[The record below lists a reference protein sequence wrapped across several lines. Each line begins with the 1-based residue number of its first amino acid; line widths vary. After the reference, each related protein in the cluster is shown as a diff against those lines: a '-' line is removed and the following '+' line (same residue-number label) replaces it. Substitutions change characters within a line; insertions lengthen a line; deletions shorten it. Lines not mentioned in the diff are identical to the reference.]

1 MGSGMSGKRNLT
13 AAERRERTV
22 DTVIELSARDDPA
35 NITTGSI
42 AKHMRVTQG
51 ALFRHFPSKDAVW
64 EAVIGRIAERIIKR
78 LDRAAASAD
87 SPLAALEA
95 MFHAHIAFIVEHPG
109 VPRLM
114 MGQLQHARPTPARR
128 MVRSLL
134 FLYRER
140 IEKLL
145 IEAQEAGDLRR
156 ELNIEAAATQFIGTI
171 QGLVMQSLMIGS
183 MNHIAEQAQGAFDL
197 YCHGIQQERGT
208 HP

>member
-114 MGQLQHARPTPARR
+114 MGQLQRARPTPARR

>member
-1 MGSGMSGKRNLT
+1 MSGKRNLT
-13 AAERRERTV
+13 AEERRERTV
-22 DTVIELSARDDPA
+22 DTVIELSAQDDPA

-42 AKHMRVTQG
+42 AKHMQVTQG

-145 IEAQEAGDLRR
+145 IKAQEAGELPR
-156 ELNIEAAATQFIGTI
+156 ELEVEAAATQFIGTI
-171 QGLVMQSLMIGS
+171 QGLVVQSLMIGT
-183 MNHIAEQAQGAFDL
+183 MNHITEQAQGAFDL
-197 YCHGIQQERGT
+197 YCNGIQQERGT

>member
-1 MGSGMSGKRNLT
+1 MTQKRNLT
-13 AAERRERTV
+13 AEERREQTV
-22 DTVIELSARDDPA
+22 DTVIDLSAQDDPA

-51 ALFRHFPSKDAVW
+51 ALFRHFPSKDAIW
-64 EAVIGRIAERIIKR
+64 EAVIGRVAERIIKR
-78 LDRAAASAD
+78 LDRAAASAS

-145 IEAQEAGDLRR
+145 IEAQEAGELRQA
-156 ELNIEAAATQFIGTI
+156 LDVEAAATQFIGTI
-171 QGLVMQSLMIGS
+171 QGLVMQSLMIG
-183 MNHIAEQAQGAFDL
+183 NVDHVARQAQGAFDL
-197 YCHGIQQERGT
+197 YCHGILKEREVRS
-208 HP
+208 

>member
-1 MGSGMSGKRNLT
+1 MSGKRNLT

>member
-1 MGSGMSGKRNLT
+1 MTQKRNLT
-13 AAERRERTV
+13 AEERRELTV
-22 DTVIELSARDDPA
+22 DAVIDLSAQDDPA

-51 ALFRHFPSKDAVW
+51 ALFRHFPSKDAIW
-64 EAVIGRIAERIIKR
+64 EAVIGRVAERVMKL
-78 LDRAAASAD
+78 LDKAAASAN

-95 MFHAHIAFIVEHPG
+95 MFHAHITFIVEHPG

-140 IEKLL
+140 IERLL
-145 IEAQEAGDLRR
+145 IEAQAAGELRR
-156 ELNIEAAATQFIGTI
+156 ELNIEVAATQFIGTI
-171 QGLVMQSLMIGS
+171 QGLVMQSLIIGN
-183 MNHIAEQAQGAFDL
+183 MNHMAEQAEGAFHL
-197 YCHGIQQERGT
+197 YCHGIQKAQEA
-208 HP
+208 

>member
-1 MGSGMSGKRNLT
+1 MSGKRNLT

-114 MGQLQHARPTPARR
+114 MGQLQRARPTPARR

>member
-1 MGSGMSGKRNLT
+1 MPVKRHLT
-13 AAERRERTV
+13 AEQRRECTV
-22 DTVIELSARDDPA
+22 EAVIKLSAQDDPA
-35 NITTGSI
+35 NITTGRI

-51 ALFRHFPSKDAVW
+51 ALFRHFPSKDAIW
-64 EAVIGRIAERIIKR
+64 EAVIGWVAERVMQR
-78 LDRAAASAD
+78 LDTAAASAG

-140 IEKLL
+140 VEQLL
-145 IEAQEAGDLRR
+145 TEAQEAGELRQ
-156 ELNIEAAATQFIGTI
+156 ELDVETAATQFIGTI
-171 QGLVMQSLMIGS
+171 QGLVLQSL
-183 MNHIAEQAQGAFDL
+183 IAGDVQRIVGQAPGAFDIYL
-197 YCHGIQQERGT
+197 HGIQSTARGAR
-208 HP
+208 

>member
-1 MGSGMSGKRNLT
+1 MSGKRNLT
-13 AAERRERTV
+13 AEERRERTV
-22 DTVIELSARDDPA
+22 DTVIELSAQDDPA

-42 AKHMRVTQG
+42 AKHMQVTQG

-95 MFHAHIAFIVEHPG
+95 MFHAHIAFIVDHPG

-145 IEAQEAGDLRR
+145 IEAQEAGELPR
-156 ELNIEAAATQFIGTI
+156 ELDVEAAATQFIGTI
-171 QGLVMQSLMIGS
+171 QGLVVQSLMIGT
-183 MNHIAEQAQGAFDL
+183 MNHITEQAQGAFDL
-197 YCHGIQQERGT
+197 YCNGIQKERGT

>member
-1 MGSGMSGKRNLT
+1 MTQKRNLT
-13 AAERRERTV
+13 AAERRELTV
-22 DTVIELSARDDPA
+22 DAVIDLSAQDDPA

-51 ALFRHFPSKDAVW
+51 ALFRHFPSKDAIW
-64 EAVIGRIAERIIKR
+64 EAVIGRVAERVMKR
-78 LDRAAASAD
+78 LDKAAASAN

-95 MFHAHIAFIVEHPG
+95 MFHAHITFIVEHPG

-140 IEKLL
+140 IERLL
-145 IEAQEAGDLRR
+145 NEAQEAGELCRDLD
-156 ELNIEAAATQFIGTI
+156 IETAATQFIGTI
-171 QGLVMQSLMIGS
+171 QGLVMQSLIIGN
-183 MNHIAEQAQGAFDL
+183 MNHMTKQAQGAFHI
-197 YCHGIQQERGT
+197 YCHGIQKAKRAY
-208 HP
+208 P

>member
-1 MGSGMSGKRNLT
+1 MTHKRNLT
-13 AAERRERTV
+13 AEERRELTV
-22 DTVIELSARDDPA
+22 DAVIDLSAQDDPA

-51 ALFRHFPSKDAVW
+51 ALFRHFPSKDAIW
-64 EAVIGRIAERIIKR
+64 EAVIGRVTERVMKL
-78 LDRAAASAD
+78 LDKAAASTN

-95 MFHAHIAFIVEHPG
+95 IFHGHITFIVEHPG

-140 IEKLL
+140 IERLL
-145 IEAQEAGDLRR
+145 NEAQEADELRQ
-156 ELNIEAAATQFIGTI
+156 ELNIEMAATQFIGTI
-171 QGLVMQSLMIGS
+171 QGLVMQSLIFDN
-183 MNHIAEQAQGAFDL
+183 MNHMVEQAEGAFHL
-197 YCHGIQQERGT
+197 YCHGIQKAQGAYR
-208 HP
+208 